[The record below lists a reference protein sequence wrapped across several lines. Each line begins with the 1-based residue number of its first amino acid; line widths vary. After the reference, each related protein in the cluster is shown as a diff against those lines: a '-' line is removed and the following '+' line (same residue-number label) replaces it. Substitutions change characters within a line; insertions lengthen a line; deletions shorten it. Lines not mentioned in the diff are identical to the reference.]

1 MVVFIVVSVIF
12 VQVNW
17 VGGAIGS
24 IILSLLLF
32 YRGLTHLLSLQNE
45 WQSFLHYTG
54 SFQMVYEMKDK
65 ISGFK
70 EVSGTIPFQRLN
82 RGISV
87 DDVNLSFGN
96 TRILERVK
104 LFIPKNKSVALV
116 GTSGAGKTTL
126 VNTISGLLKP
136 DAGRILVDD
145 VELGNYKLD
154 DYRSK
159 IGYISQESVVF
170 NDTIYNNVTFWAV
183 PTEENNKRF
192 WRAVTLASLA
202 EFVDALELKELTPL
216 GDNGILVS
224 GGQRQRISIA
234 RELFKDPQILIFDE
248 ATSALD
254 SETESLIQENIE
266 KLHGSYTMI
275 IIAHRL
281 STIKKADTIYLL
293 EKGKILSFGNFAELT
308 DTSEKFRRMVS
319 LQKVFH

>member
-1 MVVFIVVSVIF
+1 
-12 VQVNW
+12 
-17 VGGAIGS
+17 
-24 IILSLLLF
+24 
-32 YRGLTHLLSLQNE
+32 
-45 WQSFLHYTG
+45 
-54 SFQMVYEMKDK
+54 
-65 ISGFK
+65 
-70 EVSGTIPFQRLN
+70 
-82 RGISV
+82 
-87 DDVNLSFGN
+87 
-96 TRILERVK
+96 
-104 LFIPKNKSVALV
+104 
-116 GTSGAGKTTL
+116 
-126 VNTISGLLKP
+126 
-136 DAGRILVDD
+136 
-145 VELGNYKLD
+145 
-154 DYRSK
+154 
-159 IGYISQESVVF
+159 
-170 NDTIYNNVTFWAV
+170 V

-216 GDNGILVS
+216 AHNGILVS